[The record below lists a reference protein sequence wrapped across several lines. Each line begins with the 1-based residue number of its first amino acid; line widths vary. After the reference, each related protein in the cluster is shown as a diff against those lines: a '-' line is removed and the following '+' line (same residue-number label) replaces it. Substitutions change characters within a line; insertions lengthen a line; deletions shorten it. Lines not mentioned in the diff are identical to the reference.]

1 MLLLSMTPEFIHH
14 PTQFTLWM
22 AILSVC
28 VGSFIT
34 LLVYRLP
41 LMSKDKSIGLFFP
54 ASFCPACKKPL
65 KYWQNIPILAYILL
79 RGKCGFC
86 KTKIKLRYFIIE
98 CCCFVGG
105 GLLAYYF
112 GPTFNFVGLLILLW
126 VIIAIISLTLGASH
140 NE

>member
-1 MLLLSMTPEFIHH
+1 MVLISPVTRYHQHMTPEFIHH
-14 PTQFTLWM
+14 PTQFTFWM

-65 KYWQNIPILAYILL
+65 KYWHNISKYGN
-79 RGKCGFC
+79 R
-86 KTKIKLRYFIIE
+86 
-98 CCCFVGG
+98 
-105 GLLAYYF
+105 LLAMSQGEVVYEADVE
-112 GPTFNFVGLLILLW
+112 TKAALTREDLLQYCY
-126 VIIAIISLTLGASH
+126 
-140 NE
+140 